1 MCVCVCVCYV
11 IISFAQKQSVK
22 KQPSG
27 KLISKLS
34 VALKYLPYYP
44 PVPQGV
50 AESRSRK
57 TKTME
62 KAAAAAEPKHP
73 SDRLFCCRSLR
84 QRIPKTHRD
93 ELYHVIRMSGPLV
106 RTVPHA

>member
-1 MCVCVCVCYV
+1 M
-11 IISFAQKQSVK
+11 KN
-22 KQPSG
+22 QPSR

-34 VALKYLPYYP
+34 VALKYLPYCP

-62 KAAAAAEPKHP
+62 KATAAAELEHP

-93 ELYHVIRMSGPLV
+93 ELYHVIRMTGPLV